1 MTTNVIIFALYTS
14 IFMAVIICQAVK
26 KIKTE
31 EENRTL
37 KLDNAK
43 LTIQVERRDV
53 HIARLREM
61 KNLPPLKEGELD
73 VAN

>member
-1 MTTNVIIFALYTS
+1 MDNLIFILCAMAILAMM
-14 IFMAVIICQAVK
+14 IFYVLRCEK
-26 KIKTE
+26 YK

-61 KNLPPLKEGELD
+61 KNLPPVKEGELD
-73 VAN
+73 AEN